1 MNTLQECLE
10 KLADYFGFDVR
21 SYSGRGMY
29 GKTCLAIVGEGINL
43 ISLGYALGEMD
54 RDIDKYDLDN
64 MRSDSMGLGMV
75 YYWPNIEYENK

>member
-29 GKTCLAIVGEGINL
+29 GKTCLAIVGEGISL

-54 RDIDKYDLDN
+54 CDIDKYDLDN